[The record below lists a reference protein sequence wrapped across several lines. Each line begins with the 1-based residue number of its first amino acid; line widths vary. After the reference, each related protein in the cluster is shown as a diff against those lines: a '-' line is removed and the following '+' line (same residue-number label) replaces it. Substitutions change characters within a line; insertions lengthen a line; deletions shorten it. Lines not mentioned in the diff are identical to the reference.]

1 MKIRLITLYPLLLQV
16 RMRFLHKPVDKVIC
30 EDEVTNPVPEVKG
43 EDEVTNPLPE
53 VIGEDEVTNPVPEV
67 IGEDEVPGEGLS
79 KCFVEIQDF

>member
-30 EDEVTNPVPEVKG
+30 EDEVTNPVPEV
-43 EDEVTNPLPE
+43 
-53 VIGEDEVTNPVPEV
+53 IGEDEVTNPVPEV